1 MEIPSASTARAANGR
16 RIGLAGEDTGLE
28 VRRSRAVC
36 ANFVGVK
43 RKRLRAYT
51 IESLPFAPN
60 HRKASAMPD
69 TGPTT
74 RFVTSASLWPPR
86 LVSEQ
91 SAWNEHIPFAGW
103 IVEAATPGVL
113 VELGTHTGVS
123 YFAFCESVL
132 RLGLDNDCFAVDTWL
147 GDDHSGHYGEEVYTA
162 VQRLN
167 SRYYQSF
174 SRLLRTTFDE
184 AVDEFEDGSID
195 LLHIDGL
202 HTYEAVRHDF
212 ETWLP
217 KLSDRG
223 LVLMHDTNERKG
235 DFGVHAYFAE
245 LKQRYDTFEFP
256 HGHGLGVICVGP
268 DQPSAVAGLVELADS
283 GDESWVRAIYQ
294 ALGVRFSNEV
304 AVSRLSEDI
313 GRRNEELRRL
323 AEDVAQR
330 DAEVRRLAG
339 DLGRREQDVRALSD
353 RLAIL
358 ERETARIRALE
369 AELAE
374 KRDRVGALE
383 RRLSAVKKDGA
394 YFRRKLKERTKELRA
409 ETKEAK
415 RLARRVEAL
424 ETSTA
429 WRLTKPLRFL
439 ADLVKAP
446 FRPKASRSS
455 SGAAPTAG
463 VQRVYD
469 AFDEDLDAATRHRL
483 RAHYKALPRLSQ
495 TLVSIV
501 MPTHNRAALL
511 PAAIESV
518 QRQTHGTWE
527 LLIVDDGS
535 DDNTPAV
542 VERYVD
548 DARVRFTRLPW
559 GGVSRARN
567 AGLDLADGSVIAFL
581 DSDNEWDPSFLE
593 LTVAAL
599 DAEGADIVYS
609 GMEIIEDASTASYRG
624 HEFDYRE
631 CLEANYIDLNVLCH
645 RRSIID
651 DGARFDE
658 TLRRMVDWDYLLTIA
673 PNRNVQYEPFVGA
686 VYAAHDA
693 SDRITTTEPRL
704 YRRLITTKHSAEP
717 TPGRTMDTRATFR
730 ETPLNVAIR
739 IAAPREVRDHWGD
752 YHYAVGLAQA
762 FGRKGHSVEIVYH
775 EEEVKSI
782 PHVVISLRGLT
793 RHEPPPGA
801 VNVLW
806 SISHPD
812 LLSFDEIAAYDLVFS
827 ASLTWPEAMRWS
839 GSKQIHVLP
848 QATDRA
854 RFFPSGLPTDPAAG
868 VLFVGNSR
876 KADRPIVTSAVEAGL
891 PLSVYGQHWEGR
903 IPDSYIK
910 GQYLPN
916 QELADRYA
924 TAEAVLNDH
933 WPSMRDHG
941 YISNRI
947 FDVVAS
953 GGKVLSDHVPAIHRM
968 FGDVVATA
976 SGPEELVKAY
986 AELRADDH
994 DRREEAMW
1002 TLGRHSFDQ
1011 RVETLVAHIEEF
1023 ALGTTVYAHRE
1034 IGLPPCELCA
1044 VATDESLIHTAPAA
1058 GEIAA
1063 AVHLGGTTRSLR
1075 VGVVPQP
1082 TGDAVTSS
1090 AYIRLVQPLTAEIDD
1105 IAVGLTR
1112 VRPDA
1117 ESPADVLAD
1126 LDAVVVSRTAFD
1138 DLETAQRWI
1147 EASEA
1152 RGIPVVLDTDDAF
1165 HLMDEDH
1172 ADFASYQTRLE
1183 AYAFTLD
1190 RAAEVWCST
1199 PALAKSLSGV
1209 GPNAIVVANSLDP
1222 RLWRRYR
1229 QRVEPTRK
1237 THGLQILYAGT
1248 KTHGSDLGELL
1259 PTLDALAGE
1268 VPFGLAVV
1276 GVAQEV
1282 PERPWLRRI
1291 RPGVDTLYPRYA
1303 RWLRQQSWAFDVGI
1317 APLADTEFNRLKSDV
1332 KLLEYLAL
1340 GLVPLVS
1347 DLDPY
1352 ASSDVVLPEMM
1363 ATTPDQW
1370 AERLRL
1376 LATDDAALA
1385 EATTAS
1391 LGRQELVWETR
1402 SAALT
1407 GETLANR
1414 LADLVDHTG

>member
-1 MEIPSASTARAANGR
+1 MA
-16 RIGLAGEDTGLE
+16 DTDP
-28 VRRSRAVC
+28 A
-36 ANFVGVK
+36 
-43 RKRLRAYT
+43 T
-51 IESLPFAPN
+51 
-60 HRKASAMPD
+60 M
-69 TGPTT
+69 
-74 RFVTSASLWPPR
+74 FVTNASLWPPR

-103 IVEAATPGVL
+103 IVEAASPRVI

-132 RLGLDNDCFAVDTWL
+132 RLGLEARCFAVDTWL
-147 GDDHSGHYGEEVYTA
+147 GDEHSGHYGEEVYAA

-167 SRYYQSF
+167 SRHYQSF

-235 DFGVHAYFAE
+235 DFGVHAFFAE
-245 LKQRYDTFEFP
+245 LEERYDTFEFP
-256 HGHGLGVICVGP
+256 HGHGLGVIRVGTE
-268 DQPSAVAGLVELADS
+268 QPGIVTDLLSAASS
-283 GDESWVRAIYQ
+283 GRATWLRAVYQ
-294 ALGVRFSNEV
+294 ALGARISSELE
-304 AVSRLSEDI
+304 VSRLRDATGERAD
-313 GRRNEELRRL
+313 EMRRL
-323 AEDVAQR
+323 TD
-330 DAEVRRLAG
+330 
-339 DLGRREQDVRALSD
+339 DLGRREQGVRELSE
-353 RLAIL
+353 RLAHL
-358 ERETARIRALE
+358 EDRRTAEIVERDTRIRTLQG
-369 AELAE
+369 ELTG
-374 KRDRVGALE
+374 KLDRIDALE
-383 RRLSAVKKDGA
+383 RRLMAVKKDSA
-394 YFRRKLKERTKELRA
+394 YFRKKLKARTQELRT
-409 ETKEAK
+409 ETKQAK

-429 WRLTKPLRFL
+429 WRLTKPLRWL

-446 FRPKASRSS
+446 FRPKARP
-455 SGAAPTAG
+455 APLAETTTVG

-469 AFDEDLDAATRHRL
+469 AFDEDLDDATRHRL
-483 RAHYKALPRLSQ
+483 RTHYKTLPRLSQ
-495 TLVSIV
+495 TLVSVV

-518 QRQTHGTWE
+518 RRQTHGNWE

-535 DDNTPAV
+535 NDNTAAV
-542 VERYVD
+542 VEDYLD
-548 DARVRFTRLPW
+548 DARVRFTRVPW

-567 AGLDLADGSVIAFL
+567 TGLDLADGSVIAFL

-593 LTVAAL
+593 LMVAAL

-609 GMEIIEDASTASYRG
+609 GMEIIEEGSVAGYRG
-624 HEFDYRE
+624 HEFDYQE
-631 CLEANYIDLNVLCH
+631 CLEANYIDLNVMCH
-645 RRSIID
+645 RRSIVD

-658 TLRRMVDWDYLLTIA
+658 TLRRMVDWDYLLSIA
-673 PNRNVQYEPFVGA
+673 PDRSVRYEPFVGA
-686 VYAAHDA
+686 IYASHGS
-693 SDRITTTEPRL
+693 SDRITATEPRL
-704 YRRLITTKHSAEP
+704 YRRLITTKHSLEP
-717 TPGRTMDTRATFR
+717 TKGRTMDTRATFR
-730 ETPLNVAIR
+730 ETPLNIAIR
-739 IAAPREVRDHWGD
+739 IAAPREVREHWGD

-762 FGRKGHSVEIVYH
+762 FGRKGHSAEIVYH
-775 EEEVKSI
+775 EEEVKSV

-839 GSKQIHVLP
+839 GSEQIHVLP

-854 RFFPSGLPTDPAAG
+854 RFFPSGLPTDPSAG

-876 KADRPIVTSAVEAGL
+876 KADRPIVTGAIEAGL

-903 IPDSYIK
+903 IPEPFIK

-916 QELADRYA
+916 EELAGRYA

-953 GGKVLSDHVPAIHRM
+953 GGKVLSDHVPAIRRM

-976 SGPEELVKAY
+976 SGPEELVKRY
-986 AELRADDH
+986 GELQADDH

-1002 TLGRHSFDQ
+1002 TLNHHSFDR
-1011 RVETLVAHIEEF
+1011 RVETLLAHIEEF
-1023 ALGTTVYAHRE
+1023 ALGTGVYASSE
-1034 IGLPPCELCA
+1034 IGLPVCALCT
-1044 VATDESLIHTAPAA
+1044 VANDRGLDRTSSAA
-1058 GEIAA
+1058 GDEKA
-1063 AVHLGGTTRSLR
+1063 AVHLGGAIRRLR
-1075 VGVVPQP
+1075 VGVIPQP

-1090 AYIRLVQPLTAEIDD
+1090 AYIRLVHPLTTEIDD
-1105 IAVGLTR
+1105 IAVALTR

-1117 ESPADVLAD
+1117 VSPADALTD

-1138 DLETAQRWI
+1138 DIGTARRWI
-1147 EASEA
+1147 EASEE

-1165 HLMDEDH
+1165 HLMDEQH
-1172 ADFASYQTRLE
+1172 PDFAGYQTRLE
-1183 AYAFTLD
+1183 AYALTLD

-1199 PALAKSLSGV
+1199 PALAKSLSRAGS
-1209 GPNAIVVANSLDP
+1209 NAIVVPNSLDP

-1229 QRVEPTRK
+1229 PRTEPTRK

-1248 KTHGSDLGELL
+1248 KTHESDLEELL
-1259 PTLDALAGE
+1259 PTLDALAAE

-1276 GVAQEV
+1276 GVAQQV

-1291 RPGVDTLYPRYA
+1291 RPGVDTVYPRYA
-1303 RWLRQQSWAFDVGI
+1303 RWLRQQAWAFDVGI

-1340 GLVPLVS
+1340 GLVPLVA

-1352 ASSDVVLPEMM
+1352 ASSDVVLPEML

-1370 AERLRL
+1370 AERLRM

-1385 EATTAS
+1385 AATKAA

-1414 LADLVDHTG
+1414 LADLVDRARS